1 MAKEKLQYDSNGW
14 AKLSSGVRLHK
25 SGQGS
30 VVLRSSGI
38 FLATGK
44 KQAEQTQPQD
54 PSPADVPYVEFDF
67 RMLSKA
73 FIECYVLDFTKDNVL
88 KNATSLFIPKIYK
101 DHETFV
107 ENSIGAA
114 LNPTWDDTKN
124 NEGVNGR
131 FRFFKKFGSS
141 IIERLET
148 DPPLLDS
155 CSVGIQF
162 TFVKSHPQLENF
174 YWHLGEE
181 IDGSIVRLVVTKILA
196 VPEVSIVYAGADP
209 NAKRLSLNH
218 FEQTSSEPGEE
229 QPKEENMKIK
239 FKVFESLGVA
249 LETLG
254 LEKQG
259 DEVEISSEKFE
270 VVLKQAGS
278 KISSLESALSVY
290 AGLTDLEKF
299 PAGFDHKT
307 NVAKLKELLEE
318 PNRILEHHRSEVLK
332 AYRLFV
338 NGKADKTIEEM
349 IESADL
355 KQLKALANHY
365 GIKLNE
371 KFPVRTDELGKP
383 TRASGSSSELE
394 ETEQYL
400 TVEIPA

>member
-14 AKLSSGVRLHK
+14 AELPSGVRLHT

-30 VVLRSSGI
+30 VILRSSG
-38 FLATGK
+38 LVLSKNANLS
-44 KQAEQTQPQD
+44 AETKNN
-54 PSPADVPYVEFDF
+54 PSSPELPYAEFQF
-67 RMLSKA
+67 RMLSKTL
-73 FIECYVLDFTKDNVL
+73 IDGYWIDFTKDNVL
-88 KNATSLFIPKIYK
+88 KDAIKLFETKIFK
-101 DHETFV
+101 DHVTNV
-107 ENSIGAA
+107 ENSIGVVI
-114 LNPTWDDTKN
+114 NPTWNSEKG
-124 NEGVNGR
+124 NEGIDATYR
-131 FRFFKKFGSS
+131 IFRKFGDS
-141 IIERLET
+141 IIGRLET
-148 DPPLLDS
+148 DPPVLDS
-155 CSVGIQF
+155 TSVGVQY
-162 TFVKSHPQLENF
+162 TYEKSHPDLDFF
-174 YWHLGEE
+174 YSNLGRE
-181 IDGSIVRLVVTKILA
+181 IDGQIVRFIITKILA
-196 VPEVSIVYAGADP
+196 VPETSIVYAGADP

-318 PNRILEHHRSEVLK
+318 PNKILEHHRSEVLK